1 MEGYSAVTPS
11 SLLHRVEIEPL
22 QMIVILVEYYCGL
35 TMNSTLFLIT
45 QDYQV
50 IQPDWEINPV
60 GDERHSG
67 EWMQDGKSSDGQAF
81 VPVQIPD
88 LEQVEKV
95 PEVGVQYRYV

>member
-45 QDYQV
+45 LTCLGSFISTKKSIRLNEDYWDQNLWRKEMV
-50 IQPDWEINPV
+50 SKTFFLTSLVLSARRDL
-60 GDERHSG
+60 
-67 EWMQDGKSSDGQAF
+67 SSF
-81 VPVQIPD
+81 N
-88 LEQVEKV
+88 
-95 PEVGVQYRYV
+95 